1 MHLHPQNGPSHT
13 KAPIHAERALSQLSD
28 EPLKKL
34 SVRPGKNVLLNACEG
49 SVKIGGGKCRGRWNV

>member
-13 KAPIHAERALSQLSD
+13 KAPIHVERALSQLSD

-34 SVRPGKNVLLNACEG
+34 SVRPGKNVLFNACEG
-49 SVKIGGGKCRGRWNV
+49 SVKIGGGK